1 MRNKL
6 AHELENL
13 NFKNSD
19 YFELLPIEEIRKVLE
34 FDYDLNIDDDS
45 QIQIIYSNV
54 VFIKQII
61 SCISK

>member
-34 FDYDLNIDDDS
+34 FDYDSNIDDDS